1 VKKETLK
8 IERLDKDENV
18 LLFSIVSAESELQ
31 VCRLI
36 NSVFGISLSLTD
48 DIIVPNKTNSTGFKK
63 YYFENEEGTEKFL
76 LIINRIHNNHLL
88 PELKKIDYIFL
99 IVSESS
105 LGDFTS
111 KIQQLKTSAGISA
124 VFYNDPST
132 IKSFNRIQF

>member
-48 DIIVPNKTNSTGFKK
+48 DIIVPNKAYPTGFKK

-76 LIINRIHNNHLL
+76 LIINRILNNYLL

-105 LGDFTS
+105 LGDFTN
-111 KIQQLKTSAGISA
+111 KIQQLKTFAGISA
-124 VFYNDPST
+124 VFYNDPSI
-132 IKSFNRIQF
+132 IKSFSRIQF